1 MLIVSKPI
9 QLTFITNH
17 PIEEYVFQIHYE
29 NLNRAIIVR
38 TVTAESHALD
48 SGHGFSSNVFVDLY
62 NIREQDISKYTVKP
76 FINDP
81 IDGAVDEKK
90 QLIHI
95 IVCEKYDTKEDEV
108 NEEEAQGKDFL
119 LESQLSTDKE

>member
-38 TVTAESHALD
+38 TVTAESHSLD
-48 SGHGFSSNVFVDLY
+48 SRHGFSSNVFVDLY
-62 NIREQDISKYTVKP
+62 NIREQDISKYTVRP

-90 QLIHI
+90 KLIHI
-95 IVCEKYDTKEDEV
+95 IVCEKYDTKEDDV
-108 NEEEAQGKDFL
+108 NEEAQGKDIL
-119 LESQLSTDKE
+119 LESQLPTDEE